1 MRYKVRQCFV
11 YKMADTKINNKPLKI
26 AVGTND
32 FKEMATEYDVFVDKT
47 LFIKEIIDSSEK
59 AILITHPRRWGKT
72 LNLDMLKT
80 FFEPESEECKKSL
93 EDKHDSFSKGVNV
106 IEKTFPKLMC
116 NRDMF
121 AGGKFTVALGN
132 KQILAPLQ
140 ISSALDNRGNKIID
154 TFQGKYPVIF
164 ISLKDVTG
172 RTVKDIESKLRLE
185 ISTLFSKYE
194 YLLTPIK
201 EKQEKSSTDIRN
213 LRKFD
218 NLVQETATENELK
231 DSLRFLS
238 ELLYKHHGQRAYIL
252 VDEYDKPVNSLLE
265 KNIFSEDKK
274 IIKDITE
281 VITSMLSACGKDNNH
296 LEKIILTGIFD
307 TLKKEGNSGFNNVKV
322 YGISEQNF
330 SRNFGFNEQEIA
342 ELVNK
347 FNFQDKS
354 KILNNIKEWYNG
366 YSVPVSLKE
375 NIEVYTP
382 WAVMSYLNDLN
393 NPNKG
398 EEFKPQN
405 YWTESGYSIL
415 LKNLLEKEACIN
427 SEISQRFQ
435 NITAHNSIKLDF
447 NPHVSLYK
455 YYDLSNM
462 LNLEKVFSYL
472 LLNSGYLTLETKQEG
487 YHFKIPNFEV
497 KQEFV
502 DMIQDQI
509 HNKKCTPYQKLLDN
523 LHKKVHLDVISAI
536 KKQDV
541 NELDKIFDK
550 NPEIKCNDSDL
561 SFNYLHIAALVGNE
575 KIFTVIAKKCHID
588 LLYEEDA
595 FYHIQPYDYAYLSNN
610 WNMLQEGFYKKSE
623 TTLNKPENLAQ
634 LFCMIKS
641 AGIKAPVFSLKIT
654 DSINAMGFGIEISS
668 LNCDKYNEYNSIKVE
683 NPKGFLHLKQFEK
696 YKLEKEQS
704 INIEGQKGNNPIY
717 VTLSEICDQGY
728 KKTAET
734 YAPIFKS
741 QFYTEQSL
749 QFSLCE
755 PKTFLE
761 NIADWWV
768 GNDTEIKVDDSVVN
782 THKIDL

>member
-1 MRYKVRQCFV
+1 MRHKVLQYFV

-26 AVGTND
+26 VVGTSS
-32 FKEMATEYDVFVDKT
+32 FKEMVTEYDVFVDKT

-80 FFEPESEECKKSL
+80 FFEPESEECKESL
-93 EDKHDSFSKGVNV
+93 KDKHNDSSKEENIIEQTFSKL
-106 IEKTFPKLMC
+106 FC
-116 NRDMF
+116 NHDIF
-121 AGGKFTVALGN
+121 SGGNFSVSLGN
-132 KQILAPLQ
+132 KRILEPLQ

-172 RTVKDIESKLRLE
+172 NSLEEINGKLKGL
-185 ISTLFSKYE
+185 ISTTYEFYSYLKESYKVLDSEKIKFQKYIDQDYTGITIE
-194 YLLTPIK
+194 ESIK
-201 EKQEKSSTDIRN
+201 
-213 LRKFD
+213 
-218 NLVQETATENELK
+218 
-231 DSLRFLS
+231 FLS
-238 ELLYKHHGQRAYIL
+238 GLLHKHHGQRAYIL

-281 VITSMLSACGKDNNH
+281 VITSMLSACGKDNDH

-354 KILNNIKEWYNG
+354 RILNNIKEWYNG

-375 NIEVYTP
+375 NIKAYTP

-393 NPNKG
+393 NLNKG

-415 LKNLLEKEACIN
+415 LKNLLEKEACID

-541 NELDKIFDK
+541 NELEKIFDK

-641 AGIKAPVFSLKIT
+641 AGIKASVFSLKIT
-654 DSINAMGFGIEISS
+654 DSINAMGFGIEIPS

-741 QFYTEQSL
+741 QFYMEQSL

-761 NIADWWV
+761 TISDWWV